1 MVRIV
6 RVPFLIPPNAYA
18 QVLFP
23 RTILVRAD
31 VAVTPA
37 LIAHGLRHVA
47 QIEEMGLLAYWFSY
61 VTLLFRCGYEN
72 HPMEA
77 QARAAESNPA
87 RLAAAADLIKQWK
100 GTP

>member
-6 RVPFLIPPNAYA
+6 RVPLLIPPNAYA
-18 QVLFP
+18 QVLLP
-23 RTILVRAD
+23 RTIFVRAD

-37 LIAHGLRHVA
+37 LIAHELCHV
-47 QIEEMGLLAYWFSY
+47 QQVDEMGLLAYWFSY
-61 VTLLFRCGYEN
+61 VTLLFRYGYEN
-72 HPMEA
+72 HPMELE
-77 QARAAESNPA
+77 ARAAESNPA